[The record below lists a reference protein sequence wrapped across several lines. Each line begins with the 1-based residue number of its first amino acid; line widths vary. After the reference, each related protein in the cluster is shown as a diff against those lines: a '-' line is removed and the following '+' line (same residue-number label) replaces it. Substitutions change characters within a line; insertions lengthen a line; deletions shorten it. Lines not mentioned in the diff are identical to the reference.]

1 MISSK
6 FDINEFLEAQRDRD
20 YFDIVFLADK
30 EATEA
35 ERIALKSGYEI
46 GEREKNVK
54 AYANDLKDLIIFL
67 RSNIRPKR
75 LENKFGQ
82 LMVKSL

>member
-6 FDINEFLEAQRDRD
+6 FDINDFLETQRDKD
-20 YFDIVFLADK
+20 YFDIIFMADK
-30 EATEA
+30 EATKA
-35 ERIALKSGYEI
+35 ERIALQSGYEI
-46 GEREKNVK
+46 GERERSLKV
-54 AYANDLKDLIIFL
+54 YADDLKDLIIFL
-67 RSNIRPKR
+67 RSTVRPKK